1 MGIPKHLLANNER
14 VLLQAH
20 RHSLFMVLQIAP
32 YAIGVILLGVLSLLS
47 WQYIPTVGGWLG
59 MLLLIGAIIVLG
71 YAVIVFLQWK
81 MERYIVTN
89 YRIIQLEG
97 IFNRGTFDSALEMI
111 NDVQMK
117 QSIFGRMF
125 NYANVNIIT
134 GSDIGLNDLAGISHP
149 FEFKRA
155 LLEAK
160 LAYGDG
166 DRPMPMESTE
176 FARFAAA
183 DPSRMQDTPVR
194 TTPVQNTPVQNAANQ
209 ATSQA
214 PNVGTQSDPMKV
226 VTALNE
232 LRNAGMISD
241 EEFNEKMRRLTE
253 Q

>member
-1 MGIPKHLLANNER
+1 MGIPKHLLANNEH

-20 RHSLFMVLQIAP
+20 RHPLFMVLKVAP
-32 YAIGVILLGVLSLLS
+32 YVLAVILLGVLSLLS

-59 MLLLIGAIIVLG
+59 LLLLIGAIAVLVYAIVL
-71 YAVIVFLQWK
+71 YLQWR
-81 MERYIVTN
+81 MERYLVTN
-89 YRIIQLEG
+89 YRIIQIEG

-125 NYANVNIIT
+125 NYATVNIIT
-134 GSDIGLNDLAGISHP
+134 GSDIGLNNLAGIAKP

-160 LAYGDG
+160 LSYGSG
-166 DRPMPMESTE
+166 GRGMPMDGTE
-176 FARFAAA
+176 FARFAASERQ
-183 DPSRMQDTPVR
+183 PWQGS
-194 TTPVQNTPVQNAANQ
+194 PVQNAANQ
-209 ATSQA
+209 PTSQV
-214 PNVGTQSDPMKV
+214 PNVENETDPMRV

-241 EEFNEKMRRLTE
+241 SEFNEKMRRLTE
-253 Q
+253 R